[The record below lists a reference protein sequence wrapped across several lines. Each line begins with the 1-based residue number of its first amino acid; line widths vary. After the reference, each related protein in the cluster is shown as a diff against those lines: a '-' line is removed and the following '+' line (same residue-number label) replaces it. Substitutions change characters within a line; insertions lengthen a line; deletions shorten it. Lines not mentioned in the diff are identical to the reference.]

1 MTDPS
6 TLPRVLYED
15 LPMADD
21 RAAGWAKLRDLGPVV
36 SGDGWYYLT
45 RREDVLAALRNSA
58 VFSST
63 RQFDGM
69 VSPVPLVP
77 LAVDPPDHTR
87 YRRIL
92 HPFFGP
98 QNLATMMP
106 SLQAQAVAIIDG
118 IADRGQCEIMADLA
132 TPYPSQVFLTLYG
145 LPLDHRQR
153 LIDWKDAIIAISLK
167 SEPDESDLIPAA
179 ELFEYLTDAVTTRRC
194 NPGEDILSRLLVG
207 EDPLT
212 DAEALGLSFV
222 LVLAGLDTVT
232 SAIGA
237 AMLEL
242 AKDPE
247 LRTRLRENPDLT
259 AGFVEEILRL
269 EPPAPVVGRVTTEAV
284 TVAGVRIPAGAQ
296 VRLCLGAINRDGTD
310 STSGDN
316 LVVDG
321 KLHRHWGFGGG
332 AHRCLGSHLARME
345 LNLVVAEWLRMIPEF
360 ELAPGYTPEIT
371 WPSATCTLPELPLR
385 ILGRSR

>member
-1 MTDPS
+1 
-6 TLPRVLYED
+6 
-15 LPMADD
+15 
-21 RAAGWAKLRDLGPVV
+21 
-36 SGDGWYYLT
+36 
-45 RREDVLAALRNSA
+45 
-58 VFSST
+58 
-63 RQFDGM
+63 
-69 VSPVPLVP
+69 
-77 LAVDPPDHTR
+77 
-87 YRRIL
+87 
-92 HPFFGP
+92 
-98 QNLATMMP
+98 MMP